1 MKLQLFV
8 IFLLAFMVSAQTWQ
22 FATVDITYFGTASL
36 ALDSAGNPHI
46 CYDTGLP
53 ANELMYARF
62 INGNWEVEIVDYA
75 GDVISCTTSLA
86 LDSSGNPHIS
96 YSITSVNFCKLK
108 HAFWNGSSWE
118 IEVADSISADD
129 NFTYTSLT
137 LDSSDN
143 PHIFYCDD
151 SNHDLNYAF
160 WNGSSWEIEVVDSEG
175 DVGGYISLALD
186 SSDNP
191 HISYFDWSNTALK
204 HAFWNGSSW
213 EIEVV
218 DSEITGV
225 STTSLALDSSGNPH
239 ISYCDYS
246 NYDLKYAFW
255 NGSYWEVEIV
265 DCAGDV
271 SGTTSLAL
279 DSSGN
284 PHISFRSTFYPS
296 HLEYAFWN
304 GSYWEVETVDPTI
317 YSGSRSSL
325 ALDSSSNPHICYFS
339 YYLGTAQGSLKYA
352 WKTETSIEGG
362 SILPPATLLH
372 SPVPNPFASSTTVTL
387 ELAEPGN
394 VRLSVFD
401 LSGRLMETLLD
412 GAMISGVHSAVLEGT
427 GIASGV
433 YLIRLVSGSQATT
446 TRVVLMR

>member
-1 MKLQLFV
+1 M
-8 IFLLAFMVSAQTWQ
+8 
-22 FATVDITYFGTASL
+22 
-36 ALDSAGNPHI
+36 
-46 CYDTGLP
+46 
-53 ANELMYARF
+53 
-62 INGNWEVEIVDYA
+62 
-75 GDVISCTTSLA
+75 
-86 LDSSGNPHIS
+86 
-96 YSITSVNFCKLK
+96 
-108 HAFWNGSSWE
+108 
-118 IEVADSISADD
+118 
-129 NFTYTSLT
+129 
-137 LDSSDN
+137 
-143 PHIFYCDD
+143 DD
-151 SNHDLNYAF
+151 S
-160 WNGSSWEIEVVDSEG
+160 VVF
-175 DVGGYISLALD
+175 I
-186 SSDNP
+186 
-191 HISYFDWSNTALK
+191 IC
-204 HAFWNGSSW
+204 
-213 EIEVV
+213 
-218 DSEITGV
+218 
-225 STTSLALDSSGNPH
+225 TTSLALDSSGNPH